1 MKVILNLSKEIDK
14 ILKNKNTNMLT
25 TEEITSQ
32 INDLE
37 NQLADLRK
45 ILSEKNGSVLMYMKK
60 SGKHTFVLQ
69 PIKQLENLK
78 SSGWKRINQSELN
91 EFLNDF
97 NLK

>member
-1 MKVILNLSKEIDK
+1 
-14 ILKNKNTNMLT
+14 MLT
-25 TEEITSQ
+25 TEELTSQ
-32 INDLE
+32 IQDLE

-45 ILSEKNGSVLMYMKK
+45 ILNEKNGSVLMYIKK
-60 SGKHTFVLQ
+60 QGKHTFVLQ
-69 PIKQLENLK
+69 PINQLENLR